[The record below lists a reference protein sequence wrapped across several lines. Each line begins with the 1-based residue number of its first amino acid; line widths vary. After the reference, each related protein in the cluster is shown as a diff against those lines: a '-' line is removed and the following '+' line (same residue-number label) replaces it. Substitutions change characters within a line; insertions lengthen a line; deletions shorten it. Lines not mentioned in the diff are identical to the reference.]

1 MKSGYYGYFTM
12 GKKFSKL
19 SIVTIVLAVL
29 VLGVGA
35 GVVVHL
41 ASSVNLSQCDI
52 SLSETSVSY
61 TGKQVKPELSISY
74 EGTQLKEDTDYL
86 IEYSNNVEPGKA
98 HITLTGTGD
107 YRGTA
112 ERSFTIVIDPV
123 KNLKA
128 KYLGPGKKG
137 GKPAIQLSWD
147 ASGGCTDYEVTAWK
161 KKKNDENKD
170 KDSDEDKDNNSDK
183 DKDKD
188 NNKDKDTETASS
200 GQGKS
205 TYHTKDTTFRFED
218 VSGNGTYEFTV
229 AAIGGTRKARS
240 DEAET
245 SLKVKL
251 LKRPEIVSA
260 ESPGA
265 GRIDIE
271 WKEVSGAQEYIITE
285 KDDSSG
291 QSEEFTV
298 PSEQTQA
305 TFLGKALGNSY
316 SYNVRAVAKIDGKT
330 YKSSPSESK
339 SASPAVPIIGQ
350 AAGNEKGGIRGGAA
364 GDQKGGREVCTSGW
378 KYSSKQGAWNNWQ
391 YVARFTDPEKAIKA
405 AEAMRAACENEHIGY
420 DQGPGGG
427 RGELKALAEA
437 ANWDLSAITTD
448 CEVSCSPLVGTCVCA
463 AGVDFHVPN
472 STSDRDMLRPL
483 QATGE
488 FEILTDSKYT
498 TSDKYL
504 QQGDILVSP
513 GKHTGMVL

>member
-1 MKSGYYGYFTM
+1 ME
-12 GKKFSKL
+12 KKLSKL

-35 GVVVHL
+35 GFVVHI

-52 SLSETSVSY
+52 SLSDTTVSY
-61 TGKQVKPELSISY
+61 TGKQVRPDLSISY
-74 EGTQLKEDTDYL
+74 EGSPLEEDTDYL

-98 HITLTGTGD
+98 HISLTGIGD
-107 YRGTA
+107 YRGSA
-112 ERSFTIVIDPV
+112 DLSYNIVIDPV
-123 KNLKA
+123 TNLKA
-128 KYLGPGKKG
+128 KYQGPGEKG
-137 GKPAIQLSWD
+137 DKPAVQLSWD
-147 ASGGCTDYEVTAWK
+147 ASSGCTEYEVTAWK
-161 KKKNDENKD
+161 KKKK
-170 KDSDEDKDNNSDK
+170 DK

-188 NNKDKDTETASS
+188 NEKASS
-200 GQGKS
+200 EPEKS
-205 TYHTKDTTFRFED
+205 TYRTKDTAFRFAD

-229 AAIGGTRKARS
+229 AAIGGTRKTRS
-240 DEAET
+240 EEAET

-251 LKRPEIVSA
+251 LNRPEIVSA

-271 WKEVSGAQEYIITE
+271 WKEVSGAQEYLITE
-285 KDDSSG
+285 TDDSSG
-291 QSEEFTV
+291 HTEEFTV

-305 TFLGKALGNSY
+305 TFLGKTLGNSY

-330 YKSSPSESK
+330 YKSSPSDSK

-420 DQGPGGG
+420 DQSPGGG

-472 STSDRDMLRPL
+472 STSDRDMLHPL